1 VSAIRV
7 RLGRYEDGV
16 WWWELVDMSDEQG
29 PKGYVITDGLED
41 SWEKARAVADAYY
54 RAETMRTP
62 R

>member
-1 VSAIRV
+1 MSGIRV
-7 RLGRYEDGV
+7 QLGRYEDGV
-16 WWWELVDMSDEQG
+16 WWWQLVDTAMND
-29 PKGYVITDGLED
+29 YVITDGLEP